1 MKMIKNIK
9 NQVKNKDKKNN
20 LIKNRNKIMK
30 IKKIKRLLRKTYLE
44 YSMKDFHYSIIFRR
58 K

>member
-44 YSMKDFHYSIIFRR
+44 YSMKDFHYLIIFRR

>member
-1 MKMIKNIK
+1 MIKNIK

-20 LIKNRNKIMK
+20 LLKNRNKILK